1 MLKIFPIFIM
11 KDKEDFLVYIPDFR
25 EYTKGTNLED
35 ALTMAKQHMLLLIKE
50 TKIKAGCPKPSSDA
64 DAHCLVKEAA
74 RKGYIDFKKGKLY
87 HVMIPMK
94 K

>member
-1 MLKIFPIFIM
+1 MLKIFPMFIM

-50 TKIKAGCPKPSSDA
+50 TKIKNEKGWVRVIRPFCDP
-64 DAHCLVKEAA
+64 LVSPYY
-74 RKGYIDFKKGKLY
+74 G
-87 HVMIPMK
+87 
-94 K
+94 